1 MPEDFDEEMNDEENE
16 ETAEEQEEIDEG
28 MEDEETAETDE
39 EITGK
44 ETEKRQADE
53 KGIIN
58 TEIAEEVKKSYLDY
72 AMSVIVARALPSV
85 EDGLKPVQ
93 RRILYSMNLLGL
105 QSNKQT
111 KKSARIVG
119 DVLGKYH
126 PHGDVAVYDALVR
139 MAQKFSLR
147 YPLVFGQGNFGSVDG
162 DPPAAMR
169 YTEAKMAQISNEM
182 IEDIDKET
190 VRFTPNF
197 DNSLKEPEL
206 LPAKIPNLIIN
217 GASGIAVGMAT
228 NIPPHNLSEIC
239 DAIIEYIKNPEIS
252 IEQLAEIVTGPDFP
266 TGGVVSG
273 DIVDL
278 YRRGKGRL
286 ILRGK
291 VTTEES
297 KGKEKI
303 VITEIPYMLNKSILV
318 EQIAGLIQNKKLIG
332 ISDLRDESS
341 KGKIRIV
348 LELKKGTNA
357 KYINNTLY
365 KYTRLQDSF
374 NANFLALIGTQP
386 RVLNLKQI
394 IEEYVKYRKKIIT
407 ARTEYDLRK
416 SRERLEIVEGLLIA
430 LRNLDE
436 IISIIKRSREE
447 AAENLIKK
455 FKFTKRQA
463 EAILETRLRQL
474 TALEQDKLKE
484 ENEKLKKDIA
494 EFEKILGDIKEVL
507 KIITKEVRSLKDKY
521 GDERKTQVVKRI
533 NEIAEKD
540 LVQKKEVI
548 VSVTEKGYCKRIDLN
563 TYKEQKRGG
572 KGVTGSG
579 LATGDF
585 VKQIITCS
593 THDYLMFFTTKGR
606 VLFLKAYEV
615 PEADRYSKGKA
626 LINLIG
632 LRDEN
637 ITNIISVNDFT
648 DYLFMVTRKGFVK
661 KISLSN
667 FSKPRVSGI
676 RAINMPPDNSDIL
689 IDAQIIKSGEE
700 VLLATKKGQA
710 IRFNSDDVRAM
721 GRASYGV
728 TGIRLEKD
736 DAVMSLEILRTKEVL
751 TITEKG
757 YGKRTAVEDYRKTSR
772 GGKGVINL
780 KISEKT
786 GDVVNTVS
794 INPEDNIIITTAK
807 GMVIRTNLENIR
819 VMGRATQGVRIVKLQ
834 EGDLVTDLVK
844 IHELANG
851 NDVVD

>member
-1 MPEDFDEEMNDEENE
+1 
-16 ETAEEQEEIDEG
+16 
-28 MEDEETAETDE
+28 
-39 EITGK
+39 
-44 ETEKRQADE
+44 
-53 KGIIN
+53 
-58 TEIAEEVKKSYLDY
+58 
-72 AMSVIVARALPSV
+72 
-85 EDGLKPVQ
+85 
-93 RRILYSMNLLGL
+93 
-105 QSNKQT
+105 
-111 KKSARIVG
+111 
-119 DVLGKYH
+119 
-126 PHGDVAVYDALVR
+126 
-139 MAQKFSLR
+139 
-147 YPLVFGQGNFGSVDG
+147 
-162 DPPAAMR
+162 
-169 YTEAKMAQISNEM
+169 
-182 IEDIDKET
+182 
-190 VRFTPNF
+190 
-197 DNSLKEPEL
+197 
-206 LPAKIPNLIIN
+206 
-217 GASGIAVGMAT
+217 
-228 NIPPHNLSEIC
+228 
-239 DAIIEYIKNPEIS
+239 
-252 IEQLAEIVTGPDFP
+252 
-266 TGGVVSG
+266 
-273 DIVDL
+273 
-278 YRRGKGRL
+278 
-286 ILRGK
+286 
-291 VTTEES
+291 
-297 KGKEKI
+297 
-303 VITEIPYMLNKSILV
+303 
-318 EQIAGLIQNKKLIG
+318 
-332 ISDLRDESS
+332 
-341 KGKIRIV
+341 
-348 LELKKGTNA
+348 
-357 KYINNTLY
+357 
-365 KYTRLQDSF
+365 
-374 NANFLALIGTQP
+374 
-386 RVLNLKQI
+386 
-394 IEEYVKYRKKIIT
+394 
-407 ARTEYDLRK
+407 
-416 SRERLEIVEGLLIA
+416 
-430 LRNLDE
+430 
-436 IISIIKRSREE
+436 
-447 AAENLIKK
+447 
-455 FKFTKRQA
+455 
-463 EAILETRLRQL
+463 
-474 TALEQDKLKE
+474 
-484 ENEKLKKDIA
+484 
-494 EFEKILGDIKEVL
+494 
-507 KIITKEVRSLKDKY
+507 
-521 GDERKTQVVKRI
+521 
-533 NEIAEKD
+533 
-540 LVQKKEVI
+540 
-548 VSVTEKGYCKRIDLN
+548 DLN

-786 GDVVNTVS
+786 GDVVNTALVS
-794 INPEDNIIITTAK
+794 GIANIIITTAK